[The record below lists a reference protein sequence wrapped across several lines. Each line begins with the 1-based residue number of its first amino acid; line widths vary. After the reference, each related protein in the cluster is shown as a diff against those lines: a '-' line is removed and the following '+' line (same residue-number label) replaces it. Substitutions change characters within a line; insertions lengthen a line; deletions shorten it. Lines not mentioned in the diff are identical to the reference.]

1 MAVDWRQATLT
12 GWGRS
17 TTVSTRVAVPG
28 DDGEVREALEA
39 GAPVLAYGNCRSYG
53 DAHLPCDGRGIST
66 ARLDRVV
73 SFDEASGEIVCESG
87 VTFARLLR
95 EYLPRGWR
103 VPVTPGTAFAS
114 VGGAVANDVHG
125 KNHDRRG
132 SFGDH
137 VVWLD
142 LMAASGEI
150 VRISHAEEPEL
161 FAATIGGVGLTG
173 VILRVAFR
181 MDRVPS
187 AFMRIREQR
196 IPDLDAYLTALAE
209 AREGAAYSVGWIDA
223 LQRGARMGR
232 GILESADVT
241 AEGGLAGEPERSLRV
256 PFDFPRVALNHLT
269 VRAFNEAYFRR
280 VPANGRER
288 ISHAARFFYPLDAL
302 HDWNRIYGRRGFH
315 QFQCVIPDAEAAR
328 GMQRLLETVSAAGRG
343 SFLAVLKTLGG
354 EGRGHLS
361 FPMRGLTLALDF
373 PCSEGVSE
381 LMRRLETITLDH
393 GGRIYLAKDSSLSAA
408 GFRRMYPKLGQF
420 ADVLERWDPQ
430 GRFRSVMAS
439 RLCIRGLNASGSPPD
454 GPISVKVRP
463 TNLEGLSR

>member
-17 TTVSTRVAVPG
+17 TTVATRVAAPC
-28 DDGEVREALEA
+28 DEAEVREALQA
-39 GAPVLAYGNCRSYG
+39 DAPVLAYGNCRSYG
-53 DAHLPCDGRGIST
+53 DAHLPCDGHGIST
-66 ARLDRVV
+66 ARLDRIV
-73 SFDEASGEIVCESG
+73 SFDEAAGEIVCESG
-87 VTFARLLR
+87 VTFAGLLQGF
-95 EYLPRGWR
+95 LPKGWR

-142 LMAASGEI
+142 LMVASGET
-150 VRISHAEEPEL
+150 VRISPAEEPEL

-187 AFMRIREQR
+187 AFMRVREQR
-196 IPDLDAYLTALAE
+196 IPDLESYLSALAE
-209 AREGAAYSVGWIDA
+209 ARDSAAYSVGWIDA

-232 GILESADVT
+232 GILETAEVA
-241 AEGGLAGEPERSLRV
+241 AEGGFAGEPERSLRV
-256 PFDFPRVALNHLT
+256 PFDFPAMALNHLT

-280 VPANGRER
+280 VPAGGRER
-288 ISHAARFFYPLDAL
+288 TLHAGRFFYPLDAL
-302 HDWNRIYGRRGFH
+302 RDWHRIYGRRGFR
-315 QFQCVIPDAEAAR
+315 QFQCVIPDAEAAK
-328 GMQRLLETVSAAGRG
+328 GMQRLLETISAAGRG
-343 SFLAVLKTLGG
+343 SFLAVLKTLGD

-373 PCSEGVSE
+373 PCSHGVSE
-381 LMRRLETITLDH
+381 LMRRLERITLDH

-408 GFRRMYPKLGQF
+408 GFRRMYPKLDRF

-430 GRFRSVMAS
+430 GRFRSVMAR
-439 RLCIRGLNASGSPPD
+439 RLCIRGLNASGDPL
-454 GPISVKVRP
+454 GAPISAKVQP